1 MSKPIYLIKSYIFSI
16 VAIDSHGAQSPSLD
30 YQIIQCDGCGV
41 HGDCDFENP
50 LCTENDQFHKALCV
64 CHAGYSGSL
73 INNLLFFFLNRG
85 YNELCIS
92 IYDRKNAILIFKL
105 QSK

>member
-1 MSKPIYLIKSYIFSI
+1 MSKPVYLIKSYIFSI

-73 INNLLFFFLNRG
+73 INNLLLFLIEVITNCAFQSMIEKC
-85 YNELCIS
+85 NF
-92 IYDRKNAILIFKL
+92 KFKL